1 MDGIPSIGLEAGSER
16 AAQLYNEVTLTIAR
30 QLQEEAIL
38 MLGKELEDEQ
48 ETANDGPNNQT
59 PKTPAGDYGKD
70 YNGGITD
77 AITLEVFSLRRRNAE
92 LRAKNEALN
101 IKLTKTLEMLH
112 SERRFL
118 QLWIY
123 ENQGESYD
131 EIQHRMKR
139 IDATIQLIED
149 RMAGPAAPLEI
160 PAKWKRGE

>member
-1 MDGIPSIGLEAGSER
+1 MRKTSDSPPTPI
-16 AAQLYNEVTLTIAR
+16 
-30 QLQEEAIL
+30 
-38 MLGKELEDEQ
+38 
-48 ETANDGPNNQT
+48 NNF
-59 PKTPAGDYGKD
+59 PDYGKD
-70 YNGGITD
+70 YNGGMTD
-77 AITLEVFSLRRRNAE
+77 AVTLEIFSLRRRNAE
-92 LRAKNEALN
+92 LRAKNECLN
-101 IKLTKTLEMLH
+101 IKLTKTLEILQ

-160 PAKWKRGE
+160 PARWKRGE